1 VLAYGWAVASGERQT
16 LTSYLGRTGATTVQ
30 PFSRFAPFL
39 GGALSQA
46 RWQVWAWIIRG
57 AARWGPEGAPSMLIV
72 EDSTKKKAGRP
83 IEGVGHYCNSAGSA
97 RQEYRTLRG
106 LNFVGGADA
115 GARPRLARP
124 ACPGPPRLV
133 ALPYS
138 SGRPQAQ
145 SAFSDPQCP
154 GSRNRGLYRGSTA
167 DTADSRLE

>member
-1 VLAYGWAVASGERQT
+1 MLEDLAMAALMVSSLGLFVMSWFAGLFTAPSWQTCTVLAYGWAVASGERQT

-83 IEGVGHYCNSAGSA
+83 I
-97 RQEYRTLRG
+97 
-106 LNFVGGADA
+106 
-115 GARPRLARP
+115 
-124 ACPGPPRLV
+124 
-133 ALPYS
+133 
-138 SGRPQAQ
+138 
-145 SAFSDPQCP
+145 
-154 GSRNRGLYRGSTA
+154 
-167 DTADSRLE
+167 

>member
-106 LNFVGGADA
+106 LNFVGGGRCGCPSPA
-115 GARPRLARP
+115 GPASVSGAPSACRSTSQQRTPASSIGLLRP
-124 ACPGPPRLV
+124 AVSWL
-133 ALPYS
+133 
-138 SGRPQAQ
+138 AQ
-145 SAFSDPQCP
+145 SW
-154 GSRNRGLYRGSTA
+154 TV
-167 DTADSRLE
+167 SRLNGRHGGFEA